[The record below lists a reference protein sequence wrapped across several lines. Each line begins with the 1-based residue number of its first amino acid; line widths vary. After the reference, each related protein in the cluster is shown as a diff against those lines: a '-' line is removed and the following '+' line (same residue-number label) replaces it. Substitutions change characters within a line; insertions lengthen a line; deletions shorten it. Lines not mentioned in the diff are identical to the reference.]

1 MKTAIDFSK
10 GNIYKMILTLSYP
23 SIIAMLVSSSNN
35 IVNGMYLGNLIGGNA
50 LAVTAVTLPIEMI
63 LVALGTM
70 ATLGTAA
77 MVSVKLGSKRY
88 KAIDNIVW
96 TGLISALIL
105 TTGIII
111 IGTVFS
117 DFIISLAGG
126 KGVLFDDTK
135 IYYFAIL
142 IGWLFAPIIFLAN
155 NLLRTIGEAKKASS
169 IMLTS
174 IITNVIFTPI
184 FIVIFDMGIF
194 GAGLANSFGQFLSF
208 VLVLYYYK
216 VKKLPTELN
225 FKKVKFKWMYYKKM
239 NLLGF
244 SAFVRQS
251 LNSVGAILLN
261 NLFFIYGGVVAL
273 NAIGIILKINTFLFL
288 PIFGLLHGLQP
299 MLAYTYGMKD
309 YKRVKEIVNKGMF
322 IAFAMSFIAL
332 IGVIILNDQIINLF
346 TNDDSFVDMA
356 KYGMIFVMGGMPLV
370 GIQLVGSSAYQSF
383 DKPFMAILL
392 ATLRQLFLM
401 IPFLLIFSFYF
412 GLQGIWFSFPAADIL
427 TGIISYIVIMVGLKR
442 IKKRWEKKVVKS

>member
-10 GNIYKMILTLSYP
+10 GNIYKLILTLSYP
-23 SIIAMLVSSSNN
+23 SIIAMLVSASNN

-50 LAVTAVTLPIEMI
+50 LAVTAVTLPIEMV

-77 MVSVKLGSKRY
+77 MVSVKLGSKRH
-88 KAIDNIVW
+88 KVIDNIVW
-96 TGLISALIL
+96 TGLVSAIIL
-105 TTGIII
+105 TIGIML

-117 DFIISLAGG
+117 DFIINLAGG
-126 KGVLFDDTK
+126 KGILFDDTK

-142 IGWLFAPIIFLAN
+142 IGWLFAPTIFLAN

-216 VKKLPTELN
+216 VKKLPTVLD
-225 FKKVKFKWMYYKKM
+225 FKTVRFKWMYYKKM

-261 NLFFIYGGVVAL
+261 NLFLTYGGVVAL

-299 MLAYTYGMKD
+299 LLAYTYGMKD
-309 YKRVKEIVNKGMF
+309 YRRVKEIVNKGLL
-322 IAFAMSFIAL
+322 IAFGMSFIAL
-332 IGVIILNDQIINLF
+332 VGVILLNDQIINLF

-356 KYGMIFVMGGMPLV
+356 KYGMLFVMGGMPLV

-383 DKPFMAILL
+383 DKPFVAIFL

-412 GLQGIWFSFPAADIL
+412 GLQGIWYSFPAADIL
-427 TGIISYIVIMVGLKR
+427 TGVISYIIIMVGLNR
-442 IKKRWEKKVVKS
+442 IKKRWEKKVVK

>member
-1 MKTAIDFSK
+1 MQTAIDFTK
-10 GNIYKMILTLSYP
+10 GNIYKLIFTLSYP
-23 SIIAMLVSSSNN
+23 SIIAMLVNASNN

-50 LAVTAVTLPIEMI
+50 LAVTAVTLPIEMV

-77 MVSVKLGSKRY
+77 MVSVKLGSKRH
-88 KAIDNIVW
+88 KVIDNIVW
-96 TGLISALIL
+96 TGIVSAIIL
-105 TTGIII
+105 TIGIIV

-135 IYYFAIL
+135 IYYSAIL
-142 IGWLFAPIIFLAN
+142 IGWLFAPTIFLAN

-169 IMLTS
+169 IILTS

-208 VLVLYYYK
+208 LLVLYYYK

-225 FKKVKFKWMYYKKM
+225 FKTVKFKWLYYKKM

-244 SAFVRQS
+244 SAFVRQA

-261 NLFFIYGGVVAL
+261 NLFLAYGGIVAL

-299 MLAYTYGMKD
+299 LMAYTYGMKD
-309 YKRVKEIVNKGMF
+309 FKRLKEIVNKGMF
-322 IAFAMSFIAL
+322 IAFSMSFMAL
-332 IGVIILNDQIINLF
+332 ILVILLNDQIINLF
-346 TNDDSFVDMA
+346 TKENDFVEMA

-370 GIQLVGSSAYQSF
+370 GIQLIGSSAYQSF
-383 DKPFMAILL
+383 DKPYAAILL
-392 ATLRQLFLM
+392 AGLRQLVLM
-401 IPFLLIFSFYF
+401 IPFLLIFSYYF
-412 GLQGIWFSFPAADIL
+412 GLDGIWFSFPVADIL
-427 TGIISYIVIMVGLKR
+427 TGVISYIVIMVGLRK
-442 IKKRWEKKVVKS
+442 IKNRWEKQLVKS